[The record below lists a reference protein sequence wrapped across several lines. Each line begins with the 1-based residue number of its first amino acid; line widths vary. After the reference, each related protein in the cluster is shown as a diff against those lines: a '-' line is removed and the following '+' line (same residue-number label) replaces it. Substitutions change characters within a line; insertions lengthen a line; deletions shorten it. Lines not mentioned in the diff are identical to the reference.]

1 VKTLALF
8 VVALAVALPVTV
20 FVYLLT
26 TQVTPNLFV
35 DIGAAGFVCAVV
47 VRLIARVPWRWS
59 FAVPLAL
66 ALVLALPTVKE
77 ALLPPAAFSDS
88 GLAAAL
94 EPTMIPLKTVR
105 AGSGFEDL
113 EPLVP
118 ILTGRRIVALGEAT
132 HGTREFFQMKHRLL
146 EFLVRRLGFRH
157 YGMEL
162 SAPDG
167 EQLDQFIHG
176 KDVDLD
182 RVLYWPWATE
192 EVVEML
198 RWMQRFNASVP
209 PEDQLTFHGIDPRSG
224 DRDPVMAANVGKILA
239 SLSPDSGIV
248 LGAANAHISNAPGW
262 MGSYLKK
269 EFGAR
274 AYLLGFEF
282 NRGAFT
288 SRSGAI
294 HTFSAG
300 PAPAHYYAHALARQP
315 SPIVFLDVARLRGD
329 PVTRRWIELDQ
340 SSHHF
345 QELHVVFRLVP
356 SWHTDRTSWTR
367 LYDGLVFV
375 RDTTPAVGLP

>member
-47 VRLIARVPWRWS
+47 VRLISRVPWRWS

-94 EPTMIPLKTVR
+94 ERTTIPLKTVR
-105 AGSGFEDL
+105 AGSGSEDL

-146 EFLVRRLGFRH
+146 EFLVKRLGFRH

-176 KDVDLD
+176 KDAL
-182 RVLYWPWATE
+182 
-192 EVVEML
+192 
-198 RWMQRFNASVP
+198 
-209 PEDQLTFHGIDPRSG
+209 
-224 DRDPVMAANVGKILA
+224 
-239 SLSPDSGIV
+239 
-248 LGAANAHISNAPGW
+248 
-262 MGSYLKK
+262 
-269 EFGAR
+269 
-274 AYLLGFEF
+274 
-282 NRGAFT
+282 T

-300 PAPAHYYAHALARQP
+300 PAPDHYYAHALARLP

-367 LYDGLVFV
+367 RYDGLVFV